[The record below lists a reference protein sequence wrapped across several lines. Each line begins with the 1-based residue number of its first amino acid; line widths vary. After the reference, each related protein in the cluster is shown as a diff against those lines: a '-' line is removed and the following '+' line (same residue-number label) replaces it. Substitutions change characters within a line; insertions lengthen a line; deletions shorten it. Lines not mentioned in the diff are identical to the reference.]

1 MNIWTKFF
9 VVLVTFLAIVLVA
22 LVVPF
27 VANTEVKTSQ
37 ITALE
42 QQLKVANAAARER
55 SEQIKTLAQQQ
66 SETIAD
72 LRERERTLGDELIGI
87 AAENSGLETRL
98 SQMKAERDRLEVDN
112 RTQMSLAEQSAK
124 LVSEFRQELESSR
137 QDMLSQQTR
146 LIELADANN
155 QLQTQFET
163 LTREF
168 RRLQEQSTELRDEN
182 ARLYAALDRLPPDVR
197 SQALAGESGGSQE
210 APPHWGAQTIRG
222 VVTGVE
228 SFEGDT
234 FVKINVGD
242 ADGVQQKMKFLVH
255 RGDNFIGNL
264 VVEQV
269 SERESAGVVRLQQGS
284 VQVGDSVLTG
294 GMN

>member
-27 VANTEVKTSQ
+27 VANTQNYQDRIDTLQERVSV
-37 ITALE
+37 AE
-42 QQLKVANAAARER
+42 SAANAR
-55 SEQIKTLAQQQ
+55 SEQIKTLAKQQ
-66 SETIAD
+66 EDTIGD
-72 LRERERTLGDELIGI
+72 LRERERRIGDELIDLS
-87 AAENSGLETRL
+87 ATVSSLESQL
-98 SQMKAERDRLEVDN
+98 SQVQAERDRLEVDN

-124 LVSEFRQELESSR
+124 LVAEFRQELENSR
-137 QDMLSQQTR
+137 RDMLNQQTR

-182 ARLYAALDRLPPDVR
+182 ARLYAILDRLPPDVR
-197 SQALAGESGGSQE
+197 AQATAGESGSTQE
-210 APPHWGAQTIRG
+210 AAPHWSGQTIRG
-222 VVTGVE
+222 VITGAE
-228 SFEGDT
+228 SFDGDT

-242 ADGVQQKMKFLVH
+242 ADGVEQGMKFLVH
-255 RGDNFIGNL
+255 RGDNYIGNL
-264 VVEQV
+264 VIENV
-269 SERESAGVVRLQQGS
+269 SEREAAGVIQLKQGE